1 MDIQYNI
8 LWIDDEYDKFSAFI
22 QECEEVYS
30 IGINPYKTCQ
40 DGLLALERDLD
51 KWDAVL
57 LDAKMFNETIN
68 EVASLKGLGRAIQ
81 RLNELSS
88 RKKIPYFIFTGQ
100 PDLLS
105 SENFRDLYGEYYE
118 KSVDE
123 ERLIKDIMKAVEL
136 SDKNQI
142 RTNYQEVFTAL
153 KTLELTGEPESIFLD
168 ILCPLH
174 NKEKEVDFKPRLHYT
189 QLRKAIEY
197 LFRSC
202 NKAGLVP
209 DLCISNEKVNLNQ
222 SSLYLAG
229 KPAEN
234 LNIICSKKIIPEYI
248 ENIIRSILDLGNTA
262 SHTVDLNE
270 QEEKKVDNLF
280 KSLKSNYLIYG
291 LTLQLCEVV
300 VWFANYIS
308 TNADRDTNLK
318 LCKKVID
325 DEVMAYIGKEI
336 TPNIDDCGYP
346 FWDKCLLHNSAKDKK
361 IKITG
366 IELNRNSKTS
376 NMYKY
381 FAKFEI
387 VSD

>member
-1 MDIQYNI
+1 MQYNI

-22 QECEEVYS
+22 QECEEIHS
-30 IGINPYKTCQ
+30 IGIDAYRTCQ

-57 LDAKMFNETIN
+57 LDAKMFNNTDN
-68 EVASLKGLGRAIQ
+68 ERASLTGLRRAIQ
-81 RLNELSS
+81 RLDALSS

-105 SENFRDLYGEYYE
+105 DENFRDLYGKYYE

-123 ERLIKDIMKAVEL
+123 ESLIKDIIRAVEL
-136 SDKNQI
+136 SDENQI
-142 RTNYQEVFTAL
+142 RTNYQAVFTAL

-174 NKEKEVDFKPRLHYT
+174 NKGKEVDFKPRLYYT

-202 NKAGLVP
+202 NKVGLVP
-209 DLCISNEKVNLNQ
+209 DLCVSNGKVNLNQ

-234 LNIICSKKIIPEYI
+234 LNIICSQRIIPEYI

-270 QEEKKVDNLF
+270 QEEQKVDNIF
-280 KSLKSNYLIYG
+280 QSLKSNYLIYG

-308 TNADRDTNLK
+308 ENGDRETNLK
-318 LCKKVID
+318 LCKKVIE
-325 DEVMAYIGKEI
+325 DEVKTYIGKEI
-336 TPNIDDCGYP
+336 TPNIDECGYP
-346 FWDKCLLHNSAKDKK
+346 YWDKCLLHNSAKDKK
-361 IKITG
+361 IRITG
-366 IELNRNSKTS
+366 IESNRNSKTS

>member
-1 MDIQYNI
+1 MQYNI

-22 QECEEVYS
+22 QECEDVYS
-30 IGINPYKTCQ
+30 IGIDSYKTCQ
-40 DGLLALERDLD
+40 EGLLALEGDLD

-57 LDAKMFNETIN
+57 LDAKMFNETDN
-68 EVASLKGLGRAIQ
+68 EVASLRGLRRAIE
-81 RLNELSS
+81 RLNQLSS
-88 RKKIPYFIFTGQ
+88 RKNIPYFIFTGQ

-105 SENFRDLYGEYYE
+105 NENFRDYYGEFYV

-123 ERLIKDIMKAVEL
+123 ERLIKDIMEAVKL

-153 KTLELTGEPESIFLD
+153 KTLELIGEAESIFLD

-174 NKEKEVDFKPRLHYT
+174 NKEKEDDFKARLHYT

-202 NKAGLVP
+202 NKVGLVP
-209 DLCISNEKVNLNQ
+209 DLCISNGKVNLNQ

-234 LNIICSKKIIPEYI
+234 LNIICCQRIIPEYI
-248 ENIIRSILDLGNTA
+248 ESIIRSILDLGNTA

-308 TNADRDTNLK
+308 KNGDRETNLK
-318 LCKKVID
+318 LCKKVVE
-325 DEVMAYIGKEI
+325 DEVKTYIGKEI